1 MAMADQGLDESVHQC
16 EGERWVPLG
25 KGLGVAIRVKRKDS
39 KNFRKRAM
47 SEILLSGQVFYTEQN
62 CNFQPTV
69 STVHSTKFIPL
80 AIMSKRKNQM
90 PRT

>member
-1 MAMADQGLDESVHQC
+1 
-16 EGERWVPLG
+16 
-25 KGLGVAIRVKRKDS
+25 
-39 KNFRKRAM
+39 M

-62 CNFQPTV
+62 FNFQTTV

-80 AIMSKRKNQM
+80 AIMSKQNHET

>member
-1 MAMADQGLDESVHQC
+1 MADQGLDESVHQG

-47 SEILLSGQVFYTEQN
+47 SEILLSGLVFYIEQN
-62 CNFQPTV
+62 FNFQTTV

-80 AIMSKRKNQM
+80 AIMSKQNHET

>member
-1 MAMADQGLDESVHQC
+1 MADQGLDESVHQG
-16 EGERWVPLG
+16 EGERWVFLG

-62 CNFQPTV
+62 CNFQTTV

-80 AIMSKRKNQM
+80 AIMSKRKNQT

>member
-1 MAMADQGLDESVHQC
+1 MADQGLDESVHQG
-16 EGERWVPLG
+16 EGERWVPWG

-62 CNFQPTV
+62 FNFQTTV

-80 AIMSKRKNQM
+80 AIMSKQNHET
-90 PRT
+90 PRI

>member
-1 MAMADQGLDESVHQC
+1 MADQGLDESVHQG

-25 KGLGVAIRVKRKDS
+25 KGLGVARRVKRKDS
-39 KNFRKRAM
+39 KNFWKRAM

-62 CNFQPTV
+62 FNFQTTV
-69 STVHSTKFIPL
+69 STVHSTKFIPP
-80 AIMSKRKNQM
+80 AIMSKQNHET

>member
-1 MAMADQGLDESVHQC
+1 MADQGLDESVHQG

-62 CNFQPTV
+62 FNFQTKV

-80 AIMSKRKNQM
+80 AIMSKQNHET

>member
-1 MAMADQGLDESVHQC
+1 MADQGLDESVHQG

-39 KNFRKRAM
+39 KNFRKIAM
-47 SEILLSGQVFYTEQN
+47 SEIFLSGQVFYTEQN
-62 CNFQPTV
+62 FNFQTTV

-80 AIMSKRKNQM
+80 AIMSKQNHET

>member
-47 SEILLSGQVFYTEQN
+47 SEILLSGQVLYTEQN

>member
-1 MAMADQGLDESVHQC
+1 MADQGLDESVHQG
-16 EGERWVPLG
+16 EGERWVLLG
-25 KGLGVAIRVKRKDS
+25 KGLGVAIRVKSKDS